1 MDIIKITEGSY
12 KLENFEIV
20 ILRKKYHLY
29 KNVLL
34 SLIIISALMVLVSIF
49 VLFIDFN
56 FIAITLLVLIL
67 PSLYLLVKKLPYYLN
82 LLDIKEIESVI
93 IKLDSNSKLDKL
105 YVRETISRKPDTVKE
120 VEVRVNQS
128 VGLKIVYC
136 EDEMI
141 RIEVIVDFMYPGR
154 AIYTSF
160 DLIEVADFIQIFKN
174 ITNKDY
180 EYHYV
185 EEDDQPILKEDIMEI
200 NELINDS
207 SIMIGFRSL

>member
-185 EEDDQPILKEDIMEI
+185 DEDDQPILKEDIMEI

-207 SIMIGFRSL
+207 SIMIEFRSL